1 MAKKCLSC
9 VKTLASQSQAETD
22 SLCKFGNP
30 DNAACMRDE
39 GKTSDAIFTRNRKL
53 NVLRHTFKS
62 LKSAFP
68 LMLHSISSHI

>member
-30 DNAACMRDE
+30 DNAACIVR
-39 GKTSDAIFTRNRKL
+39 GGGNFRRN
-53 NVLRHTFKS
+53 V
-62 LKSAFP
+62 
-68 LMLHSISSHI
+68 HSEVKHSQAHV